1 MAIWVVV
8 AESAKDASEKRLE
21 NEKQMSFARCCAVA
35 PDRFTPVIAGL
46 GATLRP
52 TVEWAGIKTFRL
64 NIFLDRIVCNMQF
77 SGSFGDLL
85 IEPIGFLELIVGH
98 VNFQE
103 PKGVQLCGRE

>member
-1 MAIWVVV
+1 MPW
-8 AESAKDASEKRLE
+8 R
-21 NEKQMSFARCCAVA
+21 A
-35 PDRFTPVIAGL
+35 PGRFIPVIVAL
-46 GATLRP
+46 ARLSPP
-52 TVEWAGIKTFRL
+52 TVEWAAYKKFYSKF
-64 NIFLDRIVCNMQF
+64 FLDRIVCNMQF